1 MVPAKALVLQPAAT
15 IRQANIFFMLAL
27 TYTVEHVRISD
38 SFYRRV
44 LALSLIYYKAIA
56 AQIIFISSL
65 IAVIYP
71 LKIRF
76 SAKPSEPL
84 ELGEAFASGI
94 FLGVAFFHMLP
105 ASVVSFH
112 HLWPDM
118 HYPIAELICVLG
130 FVSLLFL
137 ERLSLISINR
147 NHAASI
153 PYILTIMLVIHSL
166 IEGTALGL
174 NDNFTQA
181 LMIFI
186 AIIAHKGSASF
197 ALCVTL
203 MREKISTTL
212 LFAIMLF
219 FSLVTPIG
227 ILLGTTLDAFSYM
240 MKAQLVE
247 AIFNAFATGSFF
259 YMSTLHH
266 VQFHKRAVAEGHG
279 LLEFF
284 FLMIG
289 LSVMGLV
296 AIWV

>member
-1 MVPAKALVLQPAAT
+1 MNT
-15 IRQANIFFMLAL
+15 
-27 TYTVEHVRISD
+27 
-38 SFYRRV
+38 
-44 LALSLIYYKAIA
+44 LSLIYYKAIA

-65 IAVIYP
+65 VAIIYP
-71 LKIRF
+71 LKTRF
-76 SAKPSEPL
+76 STKPSEPL

-105 ASVVSFH
+105 AAITSFH
-112 HLWPDM
+112 YLWPDM
-118 HYPIAELICVLG
+118 HYPIAELICCLG
-130 FVSLLFL
+130 FISLLFL
-137 ERLSLISINR
+137 ERLSLANSRYHMTN
-147 NHAASI
+147 SI

-174 NDNFTQA
+174 NASFTEA

-203 MREKISTTL
+203 MRQNISTTL

-227 ILLGTTLDAFSYM
+227 ILLGTTLDAFSYL
-240 MKAQLVE
+240 MKAQLLQ

-259 YMSTLHH
+259 YMATLHH
-266 VQFHKRAVAEGHG
+266 VQFHKRAAEEGHG

-284 FLMIG
+284 FLMLG
-289 LSVMGLV
+289 LGIMGLI